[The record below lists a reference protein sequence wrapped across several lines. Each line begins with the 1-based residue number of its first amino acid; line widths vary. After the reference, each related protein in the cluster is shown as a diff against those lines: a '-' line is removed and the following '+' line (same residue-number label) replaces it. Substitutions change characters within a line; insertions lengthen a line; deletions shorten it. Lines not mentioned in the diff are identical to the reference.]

1 MVAPVAGGRHGHL
14 TTDKL
19 SARIARRIR
28 AEGPISVAAYM
39 AMALHD
45 PEHGYYRRRHPI
57 GEAGDF
63 ITAPEISQIF
73 GELIGLWCA
82 DLWQRIGAPD
92 PVRVVELG
100 PGRGTLMADFLRG
113 AAAVPEF
120 RQAIRLTLV
129 EASPVLRTAQAERL
143 AQAAPDIAPI
153 FAEDFDAA
161 PDGPMLLVANEFLDA
176 LPVRHFAR
184 GPGGWGERLVA
195 LDKADRLI
203 FIDGPADPLAAA
215 LVPPALKES
224 PIGTIVEICPPAAAL
239 AGGIAARLA
248 RHPGAALLIDYG
260 HAATISGATLA
271 AIRRHQGAAVLDEPG
286 ASDLSAH
293 VDFAA
298 IRATAE
304 AAGAIVYGPAPQGE
318 FLAALGAGSRLAALC
333 ATAAP
338 DQREMLALG
347 LRRLIDPREMGTLFK
362 AMALVSPGLPAPAG
376 FGNRVTEPR

>member
-1 MVAPVAGGRHGHL
+1 LTAGAQFTASGL
-14 TTDKL
+14 A
-19 SARIARRIR
+19 ARIARRIR

-57 GEAGDF
+57 GEKGDF

-82 DLWQRIGAPD
+82 DLWQRGGAPD

-100 PGRGTLMADFLRG
+100 PGRGTLMADFLRA

-120 RQAIRLTLV
+120 RRAIRLTLV
-129 EASPVLRTAQAERL
+129 EASPVLRAAQAERL
-143 AQAAPDIAPI
+143 AAAAPDFAPH
-153 FAEDFDAA
+153 FCENLDAV

-176 LPVRHFAR
+176 LPVRHFVR

-195 LDKADRLI
+195 VDKTDRLI
-203 FIDGPADPLAAA
+203 FIDGPADALAAA
-215 LVPPALKES
+215 LVPPALKGS
-224 PIGTIVEICPPAAAL
+224 PVGTIAEICPAAAAL

-260 HAATISGATLA
+260 HVAPNPGATLA
-271 AIRRHQGAAVLDEPG
+271 AIRRHRGAAVLDDPG
-286 ASDLSAH
+286 MSDLSAH
-293 VDFAA
+293 VDFPT
-298 IRATAE
+298 IRAAAE
-304 AAGAIVYGPAPQGE
+304 MAGAVACGPVPQGE
-318 FLAALGAGSRLAALC
+318 FLAALGAGARLATLC
-333 ATAAP
+333 AAASP

-376 FGNRVTEPR
+376 FGDQVTEPR

>member
-1 MVAPVAGGRHGHL
+1 VVAPVAGVRHGRVSANN
-14 TTDKL
+14 L

-28 AEGPISVAAYM
+28 TEGPISVAAYM

-45 PEHGYYRRRHPI
+45 PEDGYYRRRHPI
-57 GEAGDF
+57 GERGDF

-82 DLWQRIGAPD
+82 DLWQRSGAPD

-100 PGRGTLMADFLRG
+100 PGRGTLMADFLRA

-120 RQAIRLTLV
+120 RGAIRLTMV
-129 EASPVLRTAQAERL
+129 EASPVLRAAQAECL
-143 AQAAPDIAPI
+143 AAAAPDLAPD
-153 FAEDFDAA
+153 FAEDLDTV
-161 PDGPMLLVANEFLDA
+161 PDEPMLLVANEFLDA
-176 LPVRHFAR
+176 LPVRHFVR
-184 GPGGWGERLVA
+184 GSGGWGERLVA
-195 LDKADRLI
+195 VDKTDRLI

-215 LVPPALKES
+215 LVPPALKDS
-224 PIGTIVEICPPAAAL
+224 PAGTIAEICPAAAAL

-260 HAATISGATLA
+260 HAAPAAGATLA
-271 AIRRHQGAAVLDEPG
+271 AIRRHQGTAVLDAAG
-286 ASDLSAH
+286 MSDLSAH
-293 VDFAA
+293 VDFTA

-318 FLAALGAGSRLAALC
+318 FLAALGAGARLGALC
-333 ATAAP
+333 ATASP

-376 FGNRVTEPR
+376 FGDQVTEPR